1 MTRPALLF
9 YCQHSVGM
17 GHLMR
22 SLALTRA
29 LAARFDVTLVVGGRV
44 PKMAAAD
51 RQRIVALP
59 PVGLDRIGALASR
72 DRRRRLDRAQDLRR
86 RILLDT
92 FHKIRPQAVVVELFP
107 FGRHKFTSELEP
119 MLAEAR
125 AAGPDQSCA
134 AACATFSSAVAPS
147 RAITMPAPSGC

>member
-1 MTRPALLF
+1 
-9 YCQHSVGM
+9 
-17 GHLMR
+17 MR

-107 FGRHKFTSELEP
+107 FGRHKVTSELEP